1 MKKLAAIWMAV
12 IMAAGLTACGNEGA
26 SSAAEPSAESS
37 VETFAETSAE
47 SSEESAEESG
57 RTLVV
62 YFSATGNTE
71 EAAQYIAEATGGDLF
86 ELEPAEPYTDADL
99 NWTDDDSRVVYEHDN
114 PDERDV
120 ALVADTVENWEE
132 YNTVFIGY
140 PKMQYGFFSV

>member
-26 SSAAEPSAESS
+26 SSAAEP
-37 VETFAETSAE
+37 SAE

-86 ELEPAEPYTDADL
+86 ELEPAEPYTDEDL

-120 ALVADTVENWEE
+120 ALVSDTVENWEE

-140 PKMQYGFFSV
+140 PKMQYGFLSV